1 MKTKSTFAAFIIK
14 ALLTIFIMFGLSYF
28 TVCNAQSS
36 LVGKWKE
43 VSTKQFF
50 NAETAKKMGKAS
62 VQYPMRPKD
71 VFIWELKADNT
82 YTMTDGSG
90 KDTKTTGEWSVKG
103 DQLTIR
109 AAAEIRKGMVGSHV
123 YTYLISGNTLVR
135 TMITQPPYNET
146 VAKTEDTMIRM

>member
-1 MKTKSTFAAFIIK
+1 MKTESTFTAFIIK
-14 ALLTIFIMFGLSYF
+14 AFLTIFITFGLSYF
-28 TVCNAQSS
+28 TICNAQSS

-50 NAETAKKMGKAS
+50 NAETAKKMGKVS

-71 VFIWELKADNT
+71 IFIWELKVDNT
-82 YTMTDGSG
+82 YTMTDGTG

-109 AAAEIRKGMVGSHV
+109 AAAEIRKGVAGSHV
-123 YTYLISGNTLVR
+123 YTYSISGNTLVR

>member
-1 MKTKSTFAAFIIK
+1 M
-14 ALLTIFIMFGLSYF
+14 
-28 TVCNAQSS
+28 CNAQSS

-62 VQYPMRPKD
+62 VQYPMRPQD
-71 VFIWELKADNT
+71 VFIWELNADKT
-82 YTMTDGSG
+82 YTMTDGAG

-109 AAAEIRKGMVGSHV
+109 SAAEIRKGVAGSHV
-123 YTYLISGNTLVR
+123 YTYSISGNTLVR

-146 VAKTEDTMIRM
+146 VSKTEDTMTRM

>member
-1 MKTKSTFAAFIIK
+1 MKTKSTFAAFIVK
-14 ALLTIFIMFGLSYF
+14 ALPIIFITFNLSGF

-62 VQYPMRPKD
+62 VQYPMRPQD
-71 VFIWELKADNT
+71 VFIWDLNADKT
-82 YTMTDGSG
+82 YTITDGAG
-90 KDTKTTGEWSVKG
+90 KDTKTTGEWSANG

-109 AAAEIRKGMVGSHV
+109 SAAEIRKGVAGSHV
-123 YTYLISGNTLVR
+123 YTYSISGNTLVR
-135 TMITQPPYNET
+135 TMITQPPYNGN
-146 VAKTEDTMIRM
+146 VDKTEDTMIRM

>member
-1 MKTKSTFAAFIIK
+1 MKNESTFTAFIIK
-14 ALLTIFIMFGLSYF
+14 ALLAILIMFGLSYF
-28 TVCNAQSS
+28 TVCSEQSS

-43 VSTKQFF
+43 VSTKQYF

-71 VFIWELKADNT
+71 VFIWELNADNT
-82 YTMTDGSG
+82 YTMTDGTG
-90 KDTKTTGEWSVKG
+90 KDTKTTREWSVKG

-109 AAAEIRKGMVGSHV
+109 AAAEIRKGVAGSHV
-123 YTYLISGNTLVR
+123 YTFSISGNTLVR

-146 VAKTEDTMIRM
+146 VVKTEDTMIRM

>member
-1 MKTKSTFAAFIIK
+1 MKIKSRFAAFKIK
-14 ALLTIFIMFGLSYF
+14 ALLTFFIMFGLSYS

-71 VFIWELKADNT
+71 VFIWELKEDNT
-82 YTMTDGSG
+82 YTITDGLG

-109 AAAEIRKGMVGSHV
+109 AAAEIRKGVTGLLV
-123 YTYLISGNTLVR
+123 YTYSISGNTLVR